1 MRAYHDEE
9 WGVPIH
15 SDRRHFEFLLLE
27 GAQAGLS
34 WKTILRKRAGY
45 REAFADFD
53 PVIVAR
59 FADADR
65 DALLQNS
72 AIVRNRLKIRSAVDN
87 ARAFLETQSEY
98 GSFDEYIWRFTGGQ
112 TIRNDRRV
120 LTDLPA
126 ETAESRA
133 MSRDLKKR
141 GFRFVGPTICY
152 AYMQATGMVNDHT
165 VDCFRYLEV

>member
-1 MRAYHDEE
+1 
-9 WGVPIH
+9 
-15 SDRRHFEFLLLE
+15 
-27 GAQAGLS
+27 

-112 TIRNDRRV
+112 TFRNDRRV

>member
-1 MRAYHDEE
+1 MRGYHDQE

-59 FADADR
+59 FGDAEM
-65 DALLQNS
+65 DALLHNPG
-72 AIVRNRLKIRSAVDN
+72 IVRNRLKIRSAVDS
-87 ARAFLETQSEY
+87 ARAFLEIQSEY

-112 TIRNDRRV
+112 TIRNDRSV